1 MCCSEITFLRYCD
14 LDVNSLLDKS
24 SNCFWVTSF
33 RIILVLI
40 DGYFVI
46 GFSYLLFLVNWSNFF
61 ATSLVKILL
70 ETDDMVLLLLSAVED
85 INISDNNKMALVGFF
100 KNLKKLKQH
109 HFEGEVFNS
118 QLVYQPTQEAA

>member
-1 MCCSEITFLRYCD
+1 MEISEETANKIITTGTRFLGKKGYSI
-14 LDVNSLLDKS
+14 VWMIVAV
-24 SNCFWVTSF
+24 FWVLAA
-33 RIILVLI
+33 IILVLI

-85 INISDNNKMALVGFF
+85 ISISDNNKMALDIFF
-100 KNLKKLKQH
+100 
-109 HFEGEVFNS
+109 S
-118 QLVYQPTQEAA
+118 IC